1 MAAPPKAFI
10 FIEKIRLGCLFESFV
25 FCSEKIRL
33 GCSTEG
39 SSFAHRDGVADR
51 VTSPPRL
58 AGARRCPPKRG
69 ALRWLLERWCFA
81 PGRSEI
87 CGEFHEGTHA
97 NRDAQILAKKPT
109 KLGGQRRRRG
119 GHVLAFC
126 NTNTMS
132 KTPTSHPTPSLPP
145 S

>member
-10 FIEKIRLGCLFESFV
+10 FIEKIRLGVPLREVEICT
-25 FCSEKIRL
+25 EKIGL

-97 NRDAQILAKKPT
+97 NLDAQILAKKPT
-109 KLGGQRRRRG
+109 KPGGQRRRRG
-119 GHVLAFC
+119 GRVLAIC
-126 NTNTMS
+126 TTAAKS
-132 KTPTSHPTPSLPP
+132 KTPALQ
-145 S
+145 